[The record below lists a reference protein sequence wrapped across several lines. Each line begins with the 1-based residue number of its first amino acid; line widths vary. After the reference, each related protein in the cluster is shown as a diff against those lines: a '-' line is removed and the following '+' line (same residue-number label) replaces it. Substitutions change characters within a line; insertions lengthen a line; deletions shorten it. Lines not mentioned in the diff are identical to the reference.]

1 MRHAPAL
8 ILLAGP
14 LFLGPLFVGPLTG
27 TALAQGT
34 PRSVGEC
41 ERIKGDLA
49 YNQCLSLFGPA
60 AKNVAAAAAAVSA
73 AIPRLPLP
81 PALAEAAAGA
91 EPAPR
96 GRRGWNR
103 RLRGGRQ
110 SATFAVISG
119 GGSRHYRRRRHR

>member
-1 MRHAPAL
+1 MRHALAF
-8 ILLAGP
+8 LL
-14 LFLGPLFVGPLTG
+14 LGPLCLGSG
-27 TALAQGT
+27 AAQAQGV

-81 PALAEAAAGA
+81 PALAEATA

-96 GRRGWNR
+96 GRRGWTR

-119 GGSRHYRRRRHR
+119 GGGRHYRRRRHR

>member
-1 MRHAPAL
+1 MRHALAL
-8 ILLAGP
+8 ILL
-14 LFLGPLFVGPLTG
+14 LGPLAGA
-27 TALAQGT
+27 ALAQGA

-60 AKNVAAAAAAVSA
+60 AKGVAAAAAAVSA
-73 AIPRLPLP
+73 AIPRLPVP
-81 PALAEAAAGA
+81 PALAEAV

-96 GRRGWNR
+96 GRRGWTR

-110 SATFAVISG
+110 SASFAVIS
-119 GGSRHYRRRRHR
+119 GGSRHYRRGRRR

>member
-1 MRHAPAL
+1 MRHVLAL
-8 ILLAGP
+8 ILL
-14 LFLGPLFVGPLTG
+14 LGPLAGA
-27 TALAQGT
+27 ALAQGA
-34 PRSVGEC
+34 PRSVGDC

-60 AKNVAAAAAAVSA
+60 AKGVAAAAAAVSA
-73 AIPRLPLP
+73 AIPRLPQ
-81 PALAEAAAGA
+81 AIAEAV

-103 RLRGGRQ
+103 RLRSGRQ
-110 SATFAVISG
+110 SASFAVISG

>member
-1 MRHAPAL
+1 MRHALAL
-8 ILLAGP
+8 FLL
-14 LFLGPLFVGPLTG
+14 LGPLAGG
-27 TALAQGT
+27 ALAQGA
-34 PRSVGEC
+34 PRSVGDC

-60 AKNVAAAAAAVSA
+60 AKSLAAAAASA
-73 AIPRLPLP
+73 ASAAATAIPRLPEP
-81 PALAEAAAGA
+81 PALGEAA

-96 GRRGWNR
+96 GRRGWTR

-119 GGSRHYRRRRHR
+119 GERRHHRRRRHR

>member
-1 MRHAPAL
+1 MRHALAL
-8 ILLAGP
+8 ILL
-14 LFLGPLFVGPLTG
+14 LGPLAG
-27 TALAQGT
+27 TALAQGA
-34 PRSVGEC
+34 PRSVGDC

-60 AKNVAAAAAAVSA
+60 AKGVAAAAAAVSA

-81 PALAEAAAGA
+81 PALAEAA

-96 GRRGWNR
+96 GRRGWTR

-110 SATFAVISG
+110 SASFAVISG

>member
-1 MRHAPAL
+1 MRHA
-8 ILLAGP
+8 LAFL
-14 LFLGPLFVGPLTG
+14 LFLGPLAGA
-27 TALAQGT
+27 ALAQGA
-34 PRSVGEC
+34 PRSVGDC

-60 AKNVAAAAAAVSA
+60 AKSIAAAVAPAIA
-73 AIPRLPLP
+73 AIPRLPEP
-81 PALAEAAAGA
+81 PALGEAA

-96 GRRGWNR
+96 GRRGWSR

-119 GGSRHYRRRRHR
+119 GERRHYRRHRRR

>member
-1 MRHAPAL
+1 MRHALAL
-8 ILLAGP
+8 F
-14 LFLGPLFVGPLTG
+14 LFLGPLAGA
-27 TALAQGT
+27 ALAQGA
-34 PRSVGEC
+34 PRSVGDC

-60 AKNVAAAAAAVSA
+60 AKGVAAAAAAVSA
-73 AIPRLPLP
+73 AIPRLPEP
-81 PALAEAAAGA
+81 PSLGETA

-96 GRRGWNR
+96 GRRSWTR

-110 SATFAVISG
+110 SAAFTVISG